1 MYRYIKPE
9 RKIIMNFAEQK
20 KRRDEL
26 MRLYFQ
32 DIKEK
37 ITADGEIIDFYEN
50 GNGAEV
56 PLRERHWVAYACL
69 FDEDKNNHR
78 IANLI
83 MENSKYHECHFTP
96 FIAIQIILKHKE
108 KLTEKVYNNLYN
120 YICESLDVM
129 IDNPEYEFVGVN
141 DNFPCMATYTAIIG
155 GELTGHNEVSE
166 WGIRNLKSLC
176 KMLKRR
182 GLPSE
187 NISPTYTPVQIL
199 PLAELANY
207 TKDEEVKKLAIYAE
221 RRIEWGALAF
231 YHSGFGKMCGP
242 YSRAYTVDSTASMH
256 MIDFWLYVVLGKQKL
271 SVLDEMFNP
280 EKLCGVK
287 HHSRWFENVQF
298 VWLAQCDYHITD
310 KMINEALTRE
320 FPYEAK
326 GSCEYSSSR
335 YDLPD
340 GKTDSIYPAGANE
353 IDCYM
358 TDEYAV
364 GVSKVPFHSGIQ
376 TESFYLLAKKCE
388 NPRHS
393 KDLQPIYL
401 RYIVNDE
408 IPQIGEQY
416 LWDKGRK
423 IGLMNKNI
431 GFIGYRPVKRIV
443 GSKIGSL
450 KLSIIIPQIYSKDVQ
465 IEKVNKD
472 IYIRIHNT
480 FIAFYALN
488 DNKDVR
494 IEEIENFTMISLY
507 NQCVKPRELKI
518 EDYYK
523 YANGVVFAVADASEC
538 SFEEF
543 MKREKKLE
551 VKKWKTS
558 HSRQSFMRNV
568 YFEYENKSL
577 EIEYDVECCGVKY
590 ALIDGELAKN
600 KYYWDSLHGDCD
612 ENALK
617 EIIE

>member
-32 DIKEK
+32 DTKEK

-50 GNGAEV
+50 GNGEEV

-108 KLTEKVYNNLYN
+108 KLTQKVYDNLYS
-120 YICESLDVM
+120 YICDSLDIM

-141 DNFPCMATYTAIIG
+141 DNFPCMATFTAIVG
-155 GELTGHNEVSE
+155 GEMTGNNEVRE

-176 KMLKRR
+176 KMLRRR

-199 PLAELANY
+199 PLAQLATY
-207 TKDEEVKKLAIYAE
+207 TNDEEVKKLAIYAE
-221 RRIEWGALAF
+221 RRIAWGALAF
-231 YHSGFGKMCGP
+231 YHRGFGKMCGP

-256 MIDFWLYVVLGKQKL
+256 MIDFWLYAVLGENKL
-271 SVLDEMFNP
+271 SVLDEMFNMD
-280 EKLCGVK
+280 KLCGVN
-287 HHSRWFENVQF
+287 HHSRWFKNIQF
-298 VWLAQCDYHITD
+298 VWLAQCDYHITE
-310 KMINEALTRE
+310 KMINKAMTRE

-353 IDCYM
+353 VDCYM
-358 TDEYAV
+358 TEEYAV

-376 TESFYLLAKKCE
+376 TESFYLLAKKCK
-388 NPRHS
+388 NPSHS

-408 IPQIGEQY
+408 KPDITNPY

-450 KLSIIIPQIYSKDVQ
+450 KLSIIIPQRTY
-465 IEKVNKD
+465 
-472 IYIRIHNT
+472 R
-480 FIAFYALN
+480 
-488 DNKDVR
+488 
-494 IEEIENFTMISLY
+494 
-507 NQCVKPRELKI
+507 LK
-518 EDYYK
+518 
-523 YANGVVFAVADASEC
+523 
-538 SFEEF
+538 
-543 MKREKKLE
+543 R
-551 VKKWKTS
+551 
-558 HSRQSFMRNV
+558 
-568 YFEYENKSL
+568 
-577 EIEYDVECCGVKY
+577 
-590 ALIDGELAKN
+590 
-600 KYYWDSLHGDCD
+600 
-612 ENALK
+612 
-617 EIIE
+617 